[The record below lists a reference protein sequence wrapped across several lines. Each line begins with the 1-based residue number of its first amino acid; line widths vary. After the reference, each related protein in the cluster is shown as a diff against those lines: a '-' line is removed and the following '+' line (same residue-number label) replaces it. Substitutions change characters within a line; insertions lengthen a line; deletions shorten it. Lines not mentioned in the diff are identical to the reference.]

1 MHKRIRLGMVGG
13 GQGAFIG
20 AVHRIAARLDDRY
33 ELVAGALSSNPE
45 RAATSAEEIGIN
57 IDRSYADFRKM
68 AAAESKR
75 VDGIEAVTI
84 VTPNHLHAEVSIA
97 FAEVGIDVI
106 CDKPMTFSL
115 EEAIEVANVV
125 KKSGVT
131 FTLTH
136 NYTGYPM
143 IREARSLVHNGTL
156 GKIRVIKSRYLQD
169 WLTTDLEN
177 QGLKQAE
184 WRTDPSRSGAAG
196 SVGDIGSHAFH
207 LARYITGLELES
219 LAADLT
225 TFVPGRKLD
234 DDASILLR
242 YADGARGSLWCSQV
256 AVGHE
261 NDLQIAI
268 YGEKA
273 SLQWVQENPNE
284 LTFCVHGEPP
294 VKLTRGGSQ
303 QSLWAEQA
311 TRIPAG
317 HPEGYLEAFAQIY
330 TDAADLI
337 LHRRENYP
345 SNNPAPIPNLED
357 GIAGMKFIRAA
368 VRSSQN
374 GGNWEMLD

>member
-75 VDGIEAVTI
+75 VDGIEAVAI

-115 EEAIEVANVV
+115 EEALEVANVV

-143 IREARSLVHNGTL
+143 IREARSIVHNGTL

-294 VKLTRGGSQ
+294 IKLTRGGSK

>member
-1 MHKRIRLGMVGG
+1 MVGG

-75 VDGIEAVTI
+75 VDGIEAVAI

-143 IREARSLVHNGTL
+143 IREARSLVQNGTL

-234 DDASILLR
+234 DDASILMR

>member
-57 IDRSYADFRKM
+57 SDRSYADFRKM
-68 AAAESKR
+68 ATAESKR
-75 VDGIEAVTI
+75 VDGIEAVAI

-115 EEAIEVANVV
+115 EEALEVANVV

-143 IREARSLVHNGTL
+143 IREARSLVQNGTL

-294 VKLTRGGSQ
+294 IKLTRGGSK

-357 GIAGMKFIRAA
+357 GIACMKFIRAA

>member
-57 IDRSYADFRKM
+57 SDRSYADFRKM

-75 VDGIEAVTI
+75 VDGIEAVAI

-115 EEAIEVANVV
+115 EEALEVANVV

-303 QSLWAEQA
+303 QSLWAKQA

>member
-75 VDGIEAVTI
+75 VDGIEAVAI

-303 QSLWAEQA
+303 QSLWAKQA